1 MQKAPILKH
10 LKHGF
15 TLIELMIVVA
25 IIGILA
31 TVALPSYQEY
41 VIRSKVAERI
51 LAAST
56 CKTMITEMSQVKTT
70 AKPLRN
76 NWGCEKNPNNAN
88 DKHHSQY
95 VRVIRVSDAGVIEVG
110 LINLG
115 KHGDFPGYI
124 WLEFIPYK
132 DVAMTTAM
140 EAGDYMKSADK
151 NTHIVAWKCRAAS
164 YSPVQSKNYLPAECR

>member
-1 MQKAPILKH
+1 MGNPFKTKSF
-10 LKHGF
+10 KRGF

-25 IIGILA
+25 IIGILS
-31 TVALPSYQEY
+31 TIALPAYREY
-41 VIRSKVAERI
+41 TIRSKVAEGV

-76 NWGCEKNPNNAN
+76 GWGCEKNPNNEDN
-88 DKHHSQY
+88 KHHSQY

-115 KHGDFPGYI
+115 QHENFPGYI
-124 WLEFIPYK
+124 WLEFVPYK
-132 DVAMTTAM
+132 DVAMNNAM
-140 EAGDYMKSADK
+140 EAADYMKSAGN
-151 NTHIVAWKCRAAS
+151 NTQIVAWKCRAAS
-164 YSPVQSKNYLPAECR
+164 YSPASSKNYLPAECR